1 MQMFDTAFVTLFH
14 VTAGDPWPDELPM
27 VRGTAGTPHR
37 ALGRTLTHANAYT
50 SLPSPAVAAPLL
62 QQ

>member
-27 VRGTAGTPHR
+27 VRGTAGHHTAHSDAHSR
-37 ALGRTLTHANAYT
+37 
-50 SLPSPAVAAPLL
+50 
-62 QQ
+62 